1 MMRDIKRISLLG
13 ILCGFILVLSPP
25 PSTGAENILDRIS
38 VDPTLPQVAPMI
50 YCKIELQRDCVERV
64 LVEHPDGSIEEAKYI
79 QTSIVPFPDFQGQ
92 KVVYGDII
100 FDFHNES
107 NSGPIKR
114 LRISTHMQTPEYAT
128 DGKKWGVL
136 WMMLQRQALPGETL
150 VTENKCD
157 GVNYQTCLAYPAL
170 DTKDKFHMYFRTS
183 WLKPVAGGGEGIDS
197 SLRYQKIPGGMR
209 WKFSGIEFLQPI
221 FKNPDLLQKSVTP
234 EGQALQPDQLNPT
247 LYAVIDHAG
256 DTSNSF
262 WDPRC
267 ADFGFTITMSNAPL
281 AGQLFWN
288 YANDSLTF
296 NIFAPHLD
304 ALGKV
309 NSGTFH
315 TRFHQAWL
323 NCRFPGN
330 TLSTAT
336 KITVQVLDSDGT
348 PQVAT
353 SSTSIQN
360 GIIDIT
366 AFGFHYSSPSVVA
379 KRSTDSQSSNSFIT
393 TKYSDDWNDSLL
405 SSLVPVKSKDKATE
419 KITITCLKGAI
430 VKKVSGSKPVCPTG
444 FRKK

>member
-1 MMRDIKRISLLG
+1 MMRDTKRISLLG
-13 ILCGFILVLSPP
+13 ILCGFILVLAPT

-38 VDPTLPQVAPMI
+38 IDPTIPQVAPMI
-50 YCKIELQRDCVERV
+50 YCKTELQRDCVERV
-64 LVEHPDGSIEEAKYI
+64 VVEHPDGSIEEAKYI
-79 QTSIVPFPDFQGQ
+79 QTSIIPFPDSQGQ
-92 KVVYGDII
+92 KVVYGDVI

-107 NSGPIKR
+107 NAGQVKR
-114 LRISTHMQTPEYAT
+114 LRISTHMQTPEYST

-136 WMMLQRQALPGETL
+136 WMMLQRQALPGESL
-150 VTENKCD
+150 VVENKCD
-157 GVNYQTCLAYPAL
+157 GINYRTCLAYPAL

-183 WLKPVAGGGEGIDS
+183 WLKPVAGGGEGVES

-209 WKFSGIEFLQPI
+209 WKFAGIEFLQPI
-221 FKNPDLLQKSVTP
+221 FKNSDLLRKSVTP
-234 EGQALQPDQLNPT
+234 EGQDLRPDQLNPT

-267 ADFGFTITMSNAPL
+267 ADYGFTITMSNAPL
-281 AGQLFWN
+281 AGQIYWN
-288 YANDSLTF
+288 YATESLTF
-296 NIFAPHLD
+296 NIYAPHLD
-304 ALGKV
+304 VFGRV
-309 NSGTFH
+309 NFGTFH

-348 PQVAT
+348 PQVAS

-379 KRSTDSQSSNSFIT
+379 KRSTDSLNSSSYLT
-393 TKYSDDWNDSLL
+393 TKYGDDWNDSLL
-405 SSLVPVKSKDKATE
+405 SSLGPIKSPVKKPE
-419 KITITCLKGAI
+419 KSTITCVKGTTS
-430 VKKVSGSKPVCPTG
+430 KKVTALKPACPKG
-444 FRKK
+444 FKKK